1 MARPSRAAY
10 GMARYGAIVA
20 LKLMTRPSTSP
31 PTRPIMMDD
40 PTTEASPVAKYWD
53 HGQSAPASSTT
64 RSRNALLI
72 EPCSVMRSPPTMGR
86 GWLEKV
92 FSFNPGLPDRD
103 TGRGSDISSS
113 SQGGHYIRPAVHL
126 RVQPASYVQY
136 RPPQAG
142 SLRCSIA
149 RGSRAAGH

>member
-31 PTRPIMMDD
+31 PTMPIRMDD
-40 PTTEASPVAKYWD
+40 PTTEASPVDIYWD
-53 HGQSAPASSTT
+53 QGQSAPASSTT

-72 EPCSVMRSPPTMGR
+72 EPCSVMRSPPTKGR

-103 TGRGSDISSS
+103 TGRGIDISLSS
-113 SQGGHYIRPAVHL
+113 GEYYIRPDLYLGVQAVMYNSDY
-126 RVQPASYVQY
+126 P
-136 RPPQAG
+136 G
-142 SLRCSIA
+142 
-149 RGSRAAGH
+149 RAACAAPTTRVRYGMLLLK